1 MNTPTT
7 RFKAT
12 AVIAAI
18 GAMSFASTAFA
29 SDFTTEIGARY
40 WHSSGGPE
48 YTLYGGMSA
57 ADGAVSALQYKSK
70 NVATPEM
77 FFRVDHASGMFIK
90 GILSGTGTSNSGV
103 EYDEDFEPETDP
115 YSLTETSLLKSEVKY
130 GSIDV
135 GYGVTQGALRMGGFV
150 GYGKWDEKYR
160 AYGCTQLATSD
171 ICSPG
176 DVADDELGITE
187 TDKFSGP
194 RIGVV
199 ADFAVNDKLSFS
211 GEAAY
216 FKPDHD
222 NTDNHHLSG
231 LGLTP
236 GSGDG
241 SGTQISIAMN
251 YQVNPALSIGAGYR
265 VWSVSSDIM
274 TGITEQ
280 AESNQLETYKTKRK
294 GVFLQAAYRF

>member
-1 MNTPTT
+1 MKKPAL
-7 RFKAT
+7 RFKTT
-12 AVIAAI
+12 AVISAI
-18 GAMSFASTAFA
+18 GAMSLASSAFA
-29 SDFTTEIGARY
+29 ADLTTEIGARY

-70 NVATPEM
+70 NVATPEV
-77 FFRVDHASGMFIK
+77 FFRVDHTSGVFVK

-115 YSLTETSLLKSEVKY
+115 YSRTENSLLKSEIKY
-130 GSIDV
+130 GSVDL
-135 GYGVTQGALRMGGFV
+135 GYSVTRGALRVGGFV
-150 GYGKWDEKYR
+150 GYAKWDEKYR

-176 DVADDELGITE
+176 DVGDDELGITE
-187 TDKFSGP
+187 IDKFSGP
-194 RIGVV
+194 RVGVV
-199 ADFAVNDKLSFS
+199 ADFAVNDKLTLS

-216 FKPDHD
+216 FKPDHK

-231 LGLTP
+231 LGLTN
-236 GSGDG
+236 GNGDG
-241 SGTQISIAMN
+241 SGSQISIALQ
-251 YQVNPALSIGAGYR
+251 YQVTPALSLGAGYR

-274 TGITEQ
+274 AATTEEGAQ
-280 AESNQLETYKTKRK
+280 SQLETYKTKRK

>member
-1 MNTPTT
+1 MKTPMT
-7 RFKAT
+7 RLKAT
-12 AVIAAI
+12 PVIAAI
-18 GAMSFASTAFA
+18 GMLFFASSSFAG
-29 SDFTTEIGARY
+29 DFTTEIGARY

-48 YTLYGGMSA
+48 YTLYGGTSPD
-57 ADGAVSALQYKSK
+57 DGAVSALQYKSK
-70 NVATPEM
+70 NVASPEM
-77 FFRVDHASGMFIK
+77 FFRVDHVSGVFVK
-90 GILSGTGTSNSGV
+90 GILAGAVTSKSGV

-115 YSLTETSLLKSEVKY
+115 YSRTETSQLKSAIKY

-135 GYGVTQGALRMGGFV
+135 GYGITQGALRVGGFV
-150 GYGKWDEKYR
+150 GYANWSEKYR

-187 TDKFSGP
+187 TDKFTGP
-194 RIGVV
+194 RVGVT
-199 ADFAVNDKLSFS
+199 ADFAVNDKLTLT

-216 FKPDHD
+216 FKPDHK

-236 GSGDG
+236 GSGSG
-241 SGTQISIAMN
+241 SGSQISIALN
-251 YQVNPALSIGAGYR
+251 YLVTPALSIGAGYR
-265 VWSVSSDIM
+265 MWSVKSDIT

-280 AESNQLETYKTKRK
+280 APENQLETYKTKRK
-294 GVFLQAAYRF
+294 GVFLQASYRF